1 MGGSAAAGGKQPRTN
16 SENSAMRLILLGAPG
31 SGKGTQAALLAEELA
46 IPAISTGEMLRQ
58 AIAAGTSLGETVKTV
73 MSSGDLVDDA
83 TMGEVVKERLAMDDA
98 QGGFILDGFPRT
110 LAQADLLAEI
120 LQGMESGLDG
130 VLYLK
135 VPESVLV
142 ERILGRQRADDK
154 EDVIRQ
160 RLLVY
165 RRQTEPLVD
174 YYECRDLLLP
184 LEGDR
189 TIGEVAASLLEALG
203 RKVDA

>member
-1 MGGSAAAGGKQPRTN
+1 
-16 SENSAMRLILLGAPG
+16 MRLILLGAPG
-31 SGKGTQAALLAEELA
+31 SGKGTQASLLAEELS

-58 AIAAGTSLGETVKTV
+58 AVAASTPLGEKVKQV
-73 MSSGDLVDDA
+73 MTSGDLVDDA
-83 TMGEVVKERLAMDDA
+83 TMGEVVKERLAKEDA
-98 QGGFILDGFPRT
+98 RDGFILDGYPRT

-120 LQGMESGLDG
+120 LVGLGAELDG

-135 VPESVLV
+135 VPEAVLV

-165 RRQTEPLVD
+165 RRQTQPLVD
-174 YYECRDLLLP
+174 YYEQRGQLLP
-184 LEGDR
+184 IEGDR
-189 TIGEVAASLLEALG
+189 LIEEVAAALLESLG
-203 RKVDA
+203 RKVEA